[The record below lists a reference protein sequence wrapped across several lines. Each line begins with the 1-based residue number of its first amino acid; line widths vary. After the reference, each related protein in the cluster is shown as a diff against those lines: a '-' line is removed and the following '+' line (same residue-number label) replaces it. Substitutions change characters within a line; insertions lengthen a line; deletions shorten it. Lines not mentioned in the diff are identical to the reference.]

1 MVSVALGRLV
11 SVSRAPAAAEDDMVA
26 AEMIE
31 SGTGRLLPDRA
42 VDVDALGTRFGP
54 GDVLFGKLRPYL
66 AKVYRARGAGSAI
79 GDLLVLSPNRHT
91 DPDFLAYVLLSRVF
105 LEQVNASTYGAKMPR
120 ASWDFIKTIRVIAP
134 PLTKQRA
141 IADFL
146 DRETAKIDALI
157 EKQNKLVALL
167 RERLDRIW
175 AQTYMLLSGPEMAVR
190 HVIESMV
197 DGPFGSSLTSAHYAD
212 DGVRVIRLGNIG
224 VNEFRDAD
232 RAFVSFEYGRELSA
246 HDARPGDVVMAGLG
260 DERMPLGRAAAVPDH
275 IGRAIVKADCFRLR
289 PNHRVAAGYL
299 AWALSSPPLRSQIAD
314 LSRGATRSRLNTGLA
329 KGVRLVVPSRDE
341 QRRVE
346 CEWAFEASRH
356 WMLIA
361 KADEFIALAKER
373 RAALITA
380 AVTGQIDVVGE
391 AN

>member
-1 MVSVALGRLV
+1 MMVSVALGRLV
-11 SVSRAPAAAEDDMVA
+11 SVSRAPAAAEDDIVA

-157 EKQNKLVALL
+157 EKQSELVRLL
-167 RERLDRIW
+167 RERKALSVSPRAGDRVGEGERSKRYFREVDSRVG
-175 AQTYMLLSGPEMAVR
+175 AELAGLPLLSVSIDWGVLPRDESTSSQAASEDLARYKVVERGDIVVNRMRAFQGALGVAPSRGLASPDYAVLRVASYVSPQWLASLMRSAPFVSEMVARLRGIGTIDGSNVRTPRVAVADIGEIRIVVPPLWLQHEEMA
-190 HVIESMV
+190 ESA
-197 DGPFGSSLTSAHYAD
+197 SSAAK
-212 DGVRVIRLGNIG
+212 I
-224 VNEFRDAD
+224 DA
-232 RAFVSFEYGRELSA
+232 
-246 HDARPGDVVMAGLG
+246 
-260 DERMPLGRAAAVPDH
+260 
-275 IGRAIVKADCFRLR
+275 
-289 PNHRVAAGYL
+289 
-299 AWALSSPPLRSQIAD
+299 
-314 LSRGATRSRLNTGLA
+314 
-329 KGVRLVVPSRDE
+329 
-341 QRRVE
+341 
-346 CEWAFEASRH
+346 
-356 WMLIA
+356 LIA
-361 KADEFIALAKER
+361 KAEKFIALAKER

-380 AVTGQIDVVGE
+380 AVTGQIDVIRE
-391 AN
+391 AS